1 MKRNSMMTN
10 VNEKVCRNV
19 KALCKMHGVMLKDIE
34 KSIGKNPGYF
44 SRRCKV
50 TADQMIILAQ
60 NFEISIEDL
69 IANDYESALRMSDLD
84 DGIYAAITDMR
95 DQMKLSKDDMMK
107 KLIRLC
113 NMAYGGGVE

>member
-1 MKRNSMMTN
+1 MTSTMTN
-10 VNEKVCRNV
+10 VNEKICRNV

-34 KSIGKNPGYF
+34 NSIGKNPGFF

-50 TADQMIILAQ
+50 TADQMVIIAQ
-60 NFEISIEDL
+60 NFDISIEDL
-69 IANDYESALRMSDLD
+69 IANDYETALKSADLD

-95 DQMKLSKDDMMK
+95 DQMRLSKDDMMK

-113 NMAYGGGVE
+113 NLAYGGAEE